1 MSLLE
6 FIFGRKKTTA
16 HVAKERLQIILAHE
30 RVIDHGEDTGSSP
43 SWLPKLQNELVEV
56 VAKYININKD
66 DLKINIEKR
75 DNMELLE
82 INVTIHEEIKEDKK
96 KHE

>member
-6 FIFGRKKTTA
+6 YIFGRKKSTA
-16 HVAKERLQIILAHE
+16 SVAKERLQIILAHE
-30 RVIDHGEDTGSSP
+30 RDGGLLNSRSP
-43 SWLPKLQNELVEV
+43 QWLPDLQNELVNV

-75 DNMELLE
+75 DNLELLE
-82 INVTIHEEIKEDKK
+82 INVTLPEHLQKAISSHE
-96 KHE
+96 

>member
-6 FIFGRKKTTA
+6 YIFGRKKSTA
-16 HVAKERLQIILAHE
+16 SVAKERLQIILAHE
-30 RVIDHGEDTGSSP
+30 RDGGLLNYRSP
-43 SWLPKLQNELVEV
+43 TWLPDLQNELVNV

-75 DNMELLE
+75 DNLELLE
-82 INVTIHEEIKEDKK
+82 INVTLPEYLQKAANQSNE
-96 KHE
+96 